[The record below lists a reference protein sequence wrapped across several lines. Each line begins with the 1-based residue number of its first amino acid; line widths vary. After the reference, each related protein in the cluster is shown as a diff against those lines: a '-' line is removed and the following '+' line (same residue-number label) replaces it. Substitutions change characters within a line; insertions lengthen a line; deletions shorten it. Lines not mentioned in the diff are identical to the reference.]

1 MGARKCA
8 VVATVQEPNLAR
20 LTRAEKRP
28 GVVAGS
34 VELSGRHAW
43 YAWSQLDKI
52 RNLTARHHS
61 LLGAYV
67 RMEARKLD
75 AGWSEERSMPTLHY
89 CC

>member
-1 MGARKCA
+1 
-8 VVATVQEPNLAR
+8 VQEPNLAR

-28 GVVAGS
+28 GEVASS

-52 RNLTARHHS
+52 RNLTVRHHS

-67 RMEARKLD
+67 GTEVHKLD
-75 AGWSEERSMPTLHY
+75 AGW
-89 CC
+89 